1 MSTSQAL
8 THAQKVT
15 RLYRKSLKNMLSWTI
30 VRQVWRE
37 DAVELRA
44 IFDENKHVDVA
55 EATRL
60 LEKGEKIYERHKH
73 PDPYIAPESPEG
85 SKWER
90 NVPPPPHVLELLPEE
105 KEWLEEWAKK
115 APR

>member
-1 MSTSQAL
+1 MTKISAADGSKFKKRGGEMSTSQAL

-73 PDPYIAPESPEG
+73 PDPYIG
-85 SKWER
+85 
-90 NVPPPPHVLELLPEE
+90 
-105 KEWLEEWAKK
+105 EWNS
-115 APR
+115 

>member
-1 MSTSQAL
+1 MSSQAL

-15 RLYRKSLKNMLSWTI
+15 RLYRKSLKNMLSWTA

-44 IFDENKHVDVA
+44 IFDENKHVDMA
-55 EATRL
+55 EANRL

-73 PDPYIAPESPEG
+73 PDPYIG
-85 SKWER
+85 
-90 NVPPPPHVLELLPEE
+90 
-105 KEWLEEWAKK
+105 KEAC
-115 APR
+115 